1 MNTINAKLILN
12 ALINAGVNASVIPFL
27 MAQIAHETNGFKSR
41 VLKTDNNAS
50 GIMFINKPTKQLN
63 AVKGSRYPANE
74 GKYFY
79 ARFNTLNDWAK
90 DYLRVLGKTA
100 QTATSLAD
108 FAQKLKNRRYYT
120 DTVKNYTNGLISW
133 SKRIKNILPTP
144 KNESNSGMEAFLAIS
159 AVIAIALYLAR

>member
-27 MAQIAHETNGFKSR
+27 MAQIAHETAGFKSR

-50 GIMFINKPTKQLN
+50 GIMFINKPLKQKN
-63 AVKGSRYPANE
+63 AVRGSKYPANE

-79 ARFNTLNDWAK
+79 ARFATLNDWAK
-90 DYLRVLGKTA
+90 DYLRILGKTP
-100 QTATSLAD
+100 QTAISLTD
-108 FAQKLKNRRYYT
+108 FAQKLRNRGYYT
-120 DTVKNYTNGLISW
+120 DPVNVYAKGLIFW
-133 SKRIKNILPTP
+133 AKQINKILPTP